1 MGILICKKKKK
12 QVKTLKSLKNLT
24 SLKGNSKNKNLDILQ
39 IQQSNTLSKVLNN
52 IINPLVDEKKGS
64 AENSYKFLNLIFQN
78 KSSQIW
84 KVKHKKI
91 GLLRALT
98 RIAKTNL
105 DEEPIL
111 AKEFNILKNLDHP
124 TILKI
129 FEKFTNNKSIDI
141 ISEFSDG
148 RKLYDEISEFGPFK
162 EKIVAN
168 ILYQLLGLLNYLHNT
183 VGILHGRLNPN
194 NITLNTYDDDT
205 EFYDIKVI
213 HFHHY
218 QVKPFENLEKNIYMF
233 NENENNNDSDK
244 NDAKSN
250 NENKIK
256 IDEESINNNY
266 NNNNNNIVYEKFFVA
281 PETIKK
287 NNYNEKADIYSAG
300 CLAYYMVTGKIPYMN
315 SRFPLKHILSNNL
328 PDFNHPAFEKISREG
343 KNLIKNMLSKNP
355 KDRMPSQK
363 LLKSKWFIN
372 LETLKNFKIKNSNY
386 IKIINNIKKYKP
398 TNKIQEISI
407 AFLVHNIPDIE
418 DVRDINKVYI
428 NFNVCN
434 DGEMTK
440 EQMKEGFDNHLIMNS
455 NEKKKFEKII
465 DELFFKIDNDKNGYL
480 EYEEFARAGID
491 KNLFVESEVL
501 MFAFEFLNKDKSGKI
516 YILPNEIKAI
526 LFGYDSENNQFGNGN
541 VYDEVVEKEI
551 NEEVMKIKKD
561 IENVIIEMEKNK
573 MENENENENNN
584 ENDNNNNNNNNVEN
598 NNNNNNNNATLVKTF
613 SNNNNNNINNNNNE
627 NNNNNN
633 NNVNNRMSNFT
644 NSAYNANSN
653 YGENKEEFMFQN
665 NYYNNSILTFEI
677 YEIMMKKCF
686 N

>member
-1 MGILICKKKKK
+1 MGILICFKSKTKK
-12 QVKTLKSLKNLT
+12 VKALKSLKNLT
-24 SLKGNSKNKNLDILQ
+24 SIKSNNKNILQ
-39 IQQSNTLSKVLNN
+39 YQQSNTLSKVLNN
-52 IINPLVDEKKGS
+52 IINPLVDEKIGS

-78 KSSQIW
+78 KNSQIW

-111 AKEFNILKNLDHP
+111 AKEFDILKNLDHP

-129 FEKFTNNKSIDI
+129 FEKYTNNKSIDI

-148 RKLYDEISEFGPFK
+148 RKLFDEISEFGPFK

-213 HFHHY
+213 HFHHH
-218 QVKPFENLEKNIYMF
+218 QIKPFENLEKNLYMF
-233 NENENNNDSDK
+233 NENENSDENEKNEKSIDENNIK
-244 NDAKSN
+244 NDA
-250 NENKIK
+250 
-256 IDEESINNNY
+256 ESFNNNYY
-266 NNNNNNIVYEKFFVA
+266 NNNNNNNVYEKFFIA

-287 NNYNEKADIYSAG
+287 SNYNEKADIYSVG
-300 CLAYYMVTGKIPYMN
+300 CLAYYMVTGKIPFMT
-315 SRFPLKHILSNNL
+315 SKFPLKHILSKNL
-328 PDFNHPAFEKISREG
+328 PDFDHPAFEKISSEG

-355 KDRMPSQK
+355 KDRLPSQK
-363 LLKSKWFIN
+363 LLKSKWFLN
-372 LETLKNFKIKNSNY
+372 LETLKNFKINNSDY
-386 IKIINNIKKYKP
+386 IKLINNIKKYKP

-440 EQMKEGFDNHLIMNS
+440 EQMKEGFDSHLMMNV

-465 DELFFKIDNDKNGYL
+465 DELFLKIDNDKNGYL

-491 KNLFVESEVL
+491 KNLFVETEVL

-516 YILPNEIKAI
+516 YIVPNEIKA
-526 LFGYDSENNQFGNGN
+526 LMFGYDSETNQFGNGN
-541 VYDEVVEKEI
+541 VYDEVIEKEI
-551 NEEVMKIKKD
+551 NDEVMKIKKD
-561 IENVIIEMEKNK
+561 IEK
-573 MENENENENNN
+573 
-584 ENDNNNNNNNNVEN
+584 
-598 NNNNNNNNATLVKTF
+598 L
-613 SNNNNNNINNNNNE
+613 
-627 NNNNNN
+627 
-633 NNVNNRMSNFT
+633 
-644 NSAYNANSN
+644 
-653 YGENKEEFMFQN
+653 
-665 NYYNNSILTFEI
+665 
-677 YEIMMKKCF
+677 
-686 N
+686 